1 MTQWHRYKV
10 TGTVK
15 FFVDD
20 LVTETEEEAKQHVQ
34 EALDEDLEAAFLK
47 GNIQILEL
55 NAEELCPC
63 DPERFFYGDGEC

>member
-1 MTQWHRYKV
+1 MTQNYRWKV

-20 LVTETEEEAKQHVQ
+20 LVTRTAKQAKQHVQ
-34 EALDEDLEAAFLK
+34 EALDEDLEAAFLA
-47 GNIQILEL
+47 GNIEILEL
-55 NAEELCPC
+55 NAEKLCPC